1 MTDTPAKITALDVA
15 RLAGV
20 SQSAVSRA
28 FTPGASASK
37 ATVAKVRAAAE
48 QLGYRPDPLARA
60 MITGRT
66 RIIGLVV
73 AYLDNQ
79 FYPMALERLSRVL
92 QERGYHILVFMAGNS
107 TDKVA
112 EVVQELID
120 YRVDGII
127 TASVSMSNDLTTK
140 LAAMG
145 IPVVNFN
152 RGQDDARLTD
162 ITSDNIAGGR
172 RATEFLIAGGHRR
185 IAHVM
190 GWQGSSTG
198 RDRAEGFRQAMAAAG
213 REPVAMIDGM
223 YDRDTAAAVAQEMCR
238 GPDRP
243 DAIFVGNDHMAFA
256 VMDALRFGLGLRVPE
271 DVSVIGYDDVPMAAW
286 PAYDLT
292 TIRQPVNRMVQAT
305 VEAILGLI
313 DGTATPVKTQI
324 DGPLMVRRSAR
335 IPEGYSR

>member
-1 MTDTPAKITALDVA
+1 
-15 RLAGV
+15 
-20 SQSAVSRA
+20 
-28 FTPGASASK
+28 
-37 ATVAKVRAAAE
+37 
-48 QLGYRPDPLARA
+48 
-60 MITGRT
+60 
-66 RIIGLVV
+66 
-73 AYLDNQ
+73 
-79 FYPMALERLSRVL
+79 
-92 QERGYHILVFMAGNS
+92 
-107 TDKVA
+107 
-112 EVVQELID
+112 
-120 YRVDGII
+120 
-127 TASVSMSNDLTTK
+127 
-140 LAAMG
+140 
-145 IPVVNFN
+145 
-152 RGQDDARLTD
+152 
-162 ITSDNIAGGR
+162 
-172 RATEFLIAGGHRR
+172 
-185 IAHVM
+185 
-190 GWQGSSTG
+190 
-198 RDRAEGFRQAMAAAG
+198 
-213 REPVAMIDGM
+213 MIDGM